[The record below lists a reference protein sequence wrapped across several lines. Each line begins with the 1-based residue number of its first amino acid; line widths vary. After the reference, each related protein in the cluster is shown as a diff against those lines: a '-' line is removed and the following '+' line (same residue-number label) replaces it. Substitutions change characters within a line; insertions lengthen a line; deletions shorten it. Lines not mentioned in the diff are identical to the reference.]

1 MIFLFQGCI
10 PRFHVNLS
18 KPVQGLL
25 ANFMANFIAS
35 NWPATVTPS
44 MVVIGSE
51 TPPPGNPW
59 NNLKFR
65 TYIDKVW
72 LVGGFKYF
80 LFSSI
85 LGEDSHF
92 DDHIFQ
98 RGWNH
103 QPDGNL
109 PMMKWESPLKCDMKK
124 ILEASMQVGDF
135 SEDFDIASPTATATS
150 AQTVFAAGT
159 EARCRSRRCF
169 VLFDLL
175 KTWEFEGNPQH
186 KNSGCLVAWICR
198 SGLPGLAMA
207 VGSVPRWGNA

>member
-10 PRFHVNLS
+10 PRFHVNL
-18 KPVQGLL
+18 PRCIYQFQGLL

-35 NWPATVTPS
+35 NRPVTVTPS

-51 TPPPGNPW
+51 TPPRKSLKNSQVL
-59 NNLKFR
+59 NL
-65 TYIDKVW
+65 YKVW

-103 QPDGNL
+103 QPVIFPEREVTTIYGKL
-109 PMMKWESPLKCDMKK
+109 PLD
-124 ILEASMQVGDF
+124 LEDVKGRGFFFQKNRQNWGRKGHGHGFF
-135 SEDFDIASPTATATS
+135 S
-150 AQTVFAAGT
+150 V
-159 EARCRSRRCF
+159 R
-169 VLFDLL
+169 V
-175 KTWEFEGNPQH
+175 
-186 KNSGCLVAWICR
+186 
-198 SGLPGLAMA
+198 
-207 VGSVPRWGNA
+207 